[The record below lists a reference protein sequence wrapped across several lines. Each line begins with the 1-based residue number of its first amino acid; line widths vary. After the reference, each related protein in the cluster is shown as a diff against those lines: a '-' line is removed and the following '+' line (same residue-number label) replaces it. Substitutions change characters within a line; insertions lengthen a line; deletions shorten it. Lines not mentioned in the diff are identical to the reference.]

1 MGADIQVPDRA
12 GWRPRFL
19 RAGSGLG
26 IALAWTTAPVRN
38 CPEPALGMADPILS
52 RDSLSL
58 CCPFC
63 GLGCDDLSLR
73 NDDRLSVEA
82 HGCSVAGARFDDLL
96 STPGTGHHPRVL
108 GKSVQPEQA
117 LAEAARLL
125 KSARLPLFS
134 GLRGDLTDLRGV
146 LPLAALCGGML
157 EHADGAALAC
167 TARVVEETG
176 WLVTSLGEA
185 RNRADLVVIV
195 GDGVVASV
203 PRLGER
209 VLRASDRLHGE
220 RPPRVVMLGEDR
232 TAADALDAEQI
243 PIARADLRDFIAV
256 VRARLD
262 GHVIGADAF
271 PAAAPLAEALAAARY
286 PVLCFSAAV
295 LGGDDADLVIR
306 ALGQLVRAL
315 NAQGRAALLPLGGTD
330 GAVTAAQVCG
340 WQTGFSAQL
349 SFATGLPVYR
359 PGAGSAD
366 DLLRCDGA
374 DLLVWL
380 DTLAGEPPP
389 LVDVPTI
396 VLGHPGMRFEREPD
410 VFIPLAVPGVHRPGA
425 VHRGDGY
432 ALLPLDALVDSDLP
446 TGERVFGAL
455 ADLLQTAG
463 STQEAGAC

>member
-1 MGADIQVPDRA
+1 
-12 GWRPRFL
+12 
-19 RAGSGLG
+19 
-26 IALAWTTAPVRN
+26 
-38 CPEPALGMADPILS
+38 MADPLLS
-52 RDSLSL
+52 RNPLSL

-73 NDDRLSVEA
+73 NDERLSVETR
-82 HGCSVAGARFDDLL
+82 GCPIAGARFADLL

-108 GKSVQPEQA
+108 GESVQLEQA

-125 KSARLPLFS
+125 KSARLPLFT

-157 EHADGAALAC
+157 EHADGAALAG

-185 RNRADLVVIV
+185 RNRPDLVVIV
-195 GDGVVASV
+195 GDGVLASF

-209 VLRASDRLHGE
+209 VLRAADRLHGE
-220 RPPRVVMLGEDR
+220 RPPTVIMLGEDR
-232 TAADALDAEQI
+232 TAAEALGAEQI
-243 PIARADLRDFIAV
+243 AIARADLRDFIAA

-262 GHVIGADAF
+262 GRVIHTDAF
-271 PAAAPLAEALAAARY
+271 PAAALLADALEAASY

-295 LGGDDADLVIR
+295 LGGDDADLIIR

-315 NAQGRAALLPLGGTD
+315 NAQGRAALLPLGGND
-330 GAVTAAQVCG
+330 GALTAAQVCG

-349 SFATGLPVYR
+349 SFATGVPVYR
-359 PGAGSAD
+359 PGTGSVED
-366 DLLRCDGA
+366 RLQRDGA
-374 DLLVWL
+374 DVLVWL
-380 DTLAGEPPP
+380 DTLGGAPPP
-389 LVDVPTI
+389 AADVPT
-396 VLGHPGMRFEREPD
+396 VLFGHPGMRFEREPE

-425 VHRGDGY
+425 VHRGDGH
-432 ALLPLDALVDSDLP
+432 ALLPLEALIDSDLP

-455 ADLLQTAG
+455 VDLLQTAG
-463 STQEAGAC
+463 STQEARTC